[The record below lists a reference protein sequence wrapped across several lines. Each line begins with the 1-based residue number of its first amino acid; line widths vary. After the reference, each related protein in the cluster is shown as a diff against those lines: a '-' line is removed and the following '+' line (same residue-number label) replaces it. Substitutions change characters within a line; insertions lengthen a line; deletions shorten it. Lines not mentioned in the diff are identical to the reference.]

1 MESEKR
7 EGSGWM
13 GRGEGPGMS
22 YIPKEGEEGPAGGPP
37 ALLKSGNSP
46 WDQPGSVDPQGIESS
61 FLEL

>member
-1 MESEKR
+1 
-7 EGSGWM
+7 
-13 GRGEGPGMS
+13 MS